1 MLTDGESSSQSAPSD
16 RFERLLRLA
25 ARTSLF
31 LPREETLATLL
42 RLWEAAGA
50 AEKPALLQQA
60 LLLATCDVAL
70 RPLAAALLRELV
82 LEGAAE
88 YVARDPWVWERG
100 VMGRMAVKRVNAR
113 ELVGGRDGN
122 GSLNEQDVNGSLNEQ
137 NVNGSLNEQNVNGSL
152 NEQNVNGS
160 LNEQNVNGS
169 LNEQNVNDPINMQNI
184 NSHINNQTIN
194 NTINSPLLTNQSVT
208 LFLLDPSTPS
218 PPHALIAFLVDYAV
232 LLLAVQLAT
241 NTPLLSIVSIADLLS
256 AALSALS
263 SDQQSQ
269 WLHRLLL
276 AWRSHKGPL
285 AQAFGLLC
293 ATLQWTC
300 FSSSLLRAKTDA
312 ILDIA
317 VQNLALGGLD
327 RFIAAQLL
335 RRFLQAIE
343 PRKPTDTATNEPT
356 PLSDKANSLSDKPR
370 NPLSNKPTPFSDK
383 PTSLTD
389 KLTKLTD
396 TLLETFPKQPQWPLE
411 AATLRLLATLA
422 PAGVAPGQLAGCLEA
437 ALRVATLAPA
447 ESGEAATMALGEVLE
462 RTVGVAIRRSELP
475 RVERL
480 YGDCL
485 RFVLRAPERSR
496 AVTAR
501 SIAVFMK

>member
-25 ARTSLF
+25 ARTSLS

-42 RLWEAAGA
+42 RLWEAAEA
-50 AEKPALLQQA
+50 AEKPALLQRA

-113 ELVGGRDGN
+113 DLVGGRDG
-122 GSLNEQDVNGSLNEQ
+122 
-137 NVNGSLNEQNVNGSL
+137 
-152 NEQNVNGS
+152 NGS

-169 LNEQNVNDPINMQNI
+169 LNEQNVNDPINM
-184 NSHINNQTIN
+184 QTIN

-218 PPHALIAFLVDYAV
+218 PPHALIAFCVDYAV

-300 FSSSLLRAKTDA
+300 FPSSLLRAKTDA

-343 PRKPTDTATNEPT
+343 PRKPTDTPTNEPT
-356 PLSDKANSLSDKPR
+356 PLSDQANSLSDKANSLSDKPR
-370 NPLSNKPTPFSDK
+370 NPLSNTPTPFSDK

-437 ALRVATLAPA
+437 ALCVATLAPA

-496 AVTAR
+496 AVMAR

>member
-25 ARTSLF
+25 ARTSLS

-42 RLWEAAGA
+42 RLWEAAEA
-50 AEKPALLQQA
+50 AEKPALLQRA

-113 ELVGGRDGN
+113 DLVGGRDG
-122 GSLNEQDVNGSLNEQ
+122 
-137 NVNGSLNEQNVNGSL
+137 
-152 NEQNVNGS
+152 NGS

-169 LNEQNVNDPINMQNI
+169 LNEQNVNDPINM
-184 NSHINNQTIN
+184 QTIN

-218 PPHALIAFLVDYAV
+218 PPHALIAFCVDYAV

-300 FSSSLLRAKTDA
+300 FPSSLLRAKTDA

-343 PRKPTDTATNEPT
+343 PRKPTDTPTNEPT
-356 PLSDKANSLSDKPR
+356 PLSDQANSLSDKANSLSDKPR

-389 KLTKLTD
+389 KLTILTD

-437 ALRVATLAPA
+437 ALCVATLAPA

>member
-25 ARTSLF
+25 ARTSLS

-42 RLWEAAGA
+42 RLWEAAEA
-50 AEKPALLQQA
+50 AEKPALLQRA

-113 ELVGGRDGN
+113 DLVGGRDG
-122 GSLNEQDVNGSLNEQ
+122 NGSLNEQ

-152 NEQNVNGS
+152 NEQH
-160 LNEQNVNGS
+160 VNGS
-169 LNEQNVNDPINMQNI
+169 LNEQNVNDPINM
-184 NSHINNQTIN
+184 QTIN

-218 PPHALIAFLVDYAV
+218 PPHALIAFCVDYAV

-300 FSSSLLRAKTDA
+300 FPSSLLRAKTDA

-335 RRFLQAIE
+335 RRFLLAIE
-343 PRKPTDTATNEPT
+343 PRKPTDTPTNEPT
-356 PLSDKANSLSDKPR
+356 PLSDQANSLSDKANSLSDKPR

-437 ALRVATLAPA
+437 ALCVATLAPA

-496 AVTAR
+496 AVMAR